1 MDQSFTIIGV
11 PDGKFVW
18 RTSLTGIGQC
28 ASYFSVNLQ
37 T

>member
-18 RTSLTGIGQC
+18 RTSLTGIGQWT
-28 ASYFSVNLQ
+28 SYFNVNLQ